1 MSKIYML
8 NVTNKEDEFQMPFST
23 AEKAQAF
30 ILTNFKRDMPKML
43 TSELYYGT
51 ANTYVIDE
59 MALDQTTF

>member
-8 NVTNKEDEFQMPFST
+8 NVTNKEDEFQIPFST

-30 ILTNFKRDMPKML
+30 IVTNFKRDMPKML

-59 MALDQTTF
+59 MALDQTTI

>member
-8 NVTNKEDEFQMPFST
+8 NVTNKEDEFQIPFST
-23 AEKAQAF
+23 AEKAQTF
-30 ILTNFKRDMPKML
+30 ILTNFKHDMPKML

-59 MALDQTTF
+59 MALDQTTI

>member
-8 NVTNKEDEFQMPFST
+8 NVTNKEDEFQIPFST

-30 ILTNFKRDMPKML
+30 IITNFEHDMPKML